1 MGYDTDSLAVTAAR
15 DNGDRNGLADRLEI
29 RHGSLPAVADERFSL
44 VVANLVAA
52 VLVDLAQRLADHVE
66 PGGVLLAGGI
76 IAPRAD
82 EVVGALGAV
91 GLTVT
96 DRRDDGEWVA
106 LRLEA
111 RR

>member
-1 MGYDTDSLAVTAAR
+1 M
-15 DNGDRNGLADRLEI
+15 
-29 RHGSLPAVADERFSL
+29 ADERFSL

-76 IAPRAD
+76 IVGRAD

-111 RR
+111 LR